1 MDEYI
6 SFGVEVRRL
15 FAAFHVC
22 HLGQQDFQQAAC
34 VEQIKASDARGMGEN
49 FHQFVAEAFR
59 AYDRDLWRHVANG
72 FPCFLFDLETEGCA
86 EANAADEAQFVF
98 GKTLLRVPDTAEDAC
113 LQICFATDMVDDPFF
128 YGIVE
133 KAVDCEV
140 TPLGIAFGC
149 CEGNRLWMSAVLVSA
164 VRAEGG
170 YLKFEVVLKH
180 DNHAECGPHRH
191 CAGEE
196 ALHLLGLGTGGDV
209 NVVSFLAEKHIANA
223 ATGEERLVPGRSQ
236 ALDQAR
242 GSGFHRGLLQSCPDT
257 VDIIIVL
264 EGL

>member
-1 MDEYI
+1 MDEHI
-6 SFGVEVRRL
+6 AFGVEVRRL

-22 HLGQQDFQQAAC
+22 HLGQQDFQQAAG
-34 VEQIKASDARGMGEN
+34 VKQIKSPDARGMGEN
-49 FHQFVAEAFR
+49 FHQFVAKAFR
-59 AYDRDLWRHVANG
+59 ADDGDLWRHLADG
-72 FPCFLFDLETEGCA
+72 LPSFLFDLETEGCA

-98 GKTLLRVPDTAEDAC
+98 GKTLLRVPDAAEDAC
-113 LQICFATDMVDDPFF
+113 LQVRLATDIVDDLFF
-128 YGIVE
+128 YRIVE
-133 KAVDCEV
+133 KAVDREV
-140 TPLGIAFGC
+140 APLGIAFGC

-170 YLKFEVVLKH
+170 YLKFEVILKH
-180 DNHAECGPHRH
+180 DNHAECCPHRY

-209 NVVSFLAEKHIANA
+209 DVVSFLAEKHVSHA

-242 GSGFHRGLLQSCPDT
+242 GSGFHRGLLQSCPNT
-257 VDIIIVL
+257 VDIVIVF